1 MYDVAH
7 ILQRSRPAVRQ
18 SDAAFVTKLQR
29 GQLYNR
35 HEQMWLTKVLARH
48 LMENCEKKL
57 FLYALYLLVTFTV
70 GLHISIAI

>member
-7 ILQRSRPAVRQ
+7 ILQHSHAGVRQ
-18 SDAAFVTKLQR
+18 SDAAFVTKLQS

-48 LMENCEKKL
+48 LMEN
-57 FLYALYLLVTFTV
+57 
-70 GLHISIAI
+70 